1 MLMPSVGFRER
12 PKPRPS
18 LREFFE
24 EGRGHAHPI
33 TTAHG

>member
-1 MLMPSVGFRER
+1 MLMPSVGFR

-24 EGRGHAHPI
+24 EGRGRKRDRWTPY
-33 TTAHG
+33 